1 MTGVGTVAL
10 AGIVVNNAIVM
21 LDYVVKLRK
30 RGLPRNEAIIIASA
44 VRFRPVILTAVTTVL
59 GLIPIAIG
67 MDFDFFRDTIFVF
80 GAESASFWKSM
91 ALAIMYGLGVTTFLT
106 LFMVPTLYS
115 LIEGGR
121 ERIQGLLNTKNI
133 S

>member
-1 MTGVGTVAL
+1 
-10 AGIVVNNAIVM
+10 
-21 LDYVVKLRK
+21 
-30 RGLPRNEAIIIASA
+30 

-67 MDFDFFRDTIFVF
+67 MDFDFSRDTIFVF

-106 LFMVPTLYS
+106 LFMLPTLYS

-121 ERIQGLLNTKNI
+121 ERIQGLLNRKKYFIETSNEIKPASQLI
-133 S
+133 